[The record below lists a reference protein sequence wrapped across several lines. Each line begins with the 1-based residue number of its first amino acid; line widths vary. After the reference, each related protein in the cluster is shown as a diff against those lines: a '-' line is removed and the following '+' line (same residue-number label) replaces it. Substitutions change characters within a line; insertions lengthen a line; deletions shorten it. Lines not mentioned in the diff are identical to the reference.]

1 MFTRPFIIAELSGN
15 HNGDINRA
23 IALIKAAKEA
33 GADAVKLQT
42 YTADT
47 ITMDCD
53 NDEFMIKGGL
63 WDGYKLYDLYKKAHT
78 PWEWHAQLFAAAK
91 EIGITIFST
100 PFDETAVDLLE
111 SLGAPLYK
119 IASFEM
125 THHPLI
131 AYVAKTG
138 KPIIMSTG
146 MASIDEITEAVEV
159 AFANGCVDLTLLHC
173 VSEYPAPID
182 HCNLATM
189 VDIQKR
195 FPKVKVGLS
204 DHTLGT
210 EVAITAVALGAVAI
224 EKHFTLS
231 RAEGGVDSA
240 FSLEPHE
247 LKILCDATR
256 EPKSLD
262 EVLSVYPN
270 VHAAIGEVNYRRS
283 EAERGNMIFR
293 RSVYAVKPI
302 KEGDTFT
309 RDNIRVIRPGCGIPP
324 KFITNMYGMK
334 ANEDI
339 AYGTPISTRI
349 YNSTLQVSV
358 SDTTPQL
365 AKCKL

>member
-1 MFTRPFIIAELSGN
+1 MFTKPFIIAELSGN
-15 HNGDINRA
+15 HNGDINLA
-23 IALIKAAKEA
+23 IQLIKEAKKA

-63 WDGYKLYDLYKKAHT
+63 WDGYKLYDLYQQAHT
-78 PWEWHAQLFAAAK
+78 PWEWHAQLFAAAN
-91 EIGITIFST
+91 EIGIKIFST

-119 IASFEM
+119 IASFEI

-146 MASIDEITEAVEV
+146 MASLDEISEAVEV

-173 VSEYPAPID
+173 VSEYPAPIE

-231 RAEGGVDSA
+231 RVAGGVDSA

-247 LKILCDATR
+247 LELLCNETKIA
-256 EPKSLD
+256 KSLED
-262 EVLSVYPN
+262 VFYTYQNARL
-270 VHAAIGEVNYRRS
+270 AIGDVNYLRS
-283 EAERGNMIFR
+283 DTERGNKIFR
-293 RSVYAVKPI
+293 RSVYAVKAI
-302 KEGDTFT
+302 KAGEVFT
-309 RDNIRVIRPGCGIPP
+309 RDNVRVIRPGCGISP
-324 KFITNMYGMK
+324 KYIEHMYGMRAK
-334 ANEDI
+334 ADI
-339 AYGTPISTRI
+339 AYGTPISQNI
-349 YNSTLQVSV
+349 YE
-358 SDTTPQL
+358 L
-365 AKCKL
+365 AMQESSGA